1 MKTKRENCKQ
11 FDEVCRAS
19 KKKEVPSEKYSI
31 ISCSRYSPEAS
42 LLKLII
48 CHNYFIEQIRSNIG
62 NRKELTYERVTD
74 FFDRNQKIME
84 EINLL
89 NADMGQI
96 LGHKYSPPRG
106 YQNPHI
112 TQKCNSV
119 NNEIN
124 NE

>member
-1 MKTKRENCKQ
+1 MKTKNEDCKQ
-11 FDEVCRAS
+11 FEEVCRAP
-19 KKKEVPSEKYSI
+19 KKKKVPSEKYSI

-48 CHNYFIEQIRSNIG
+48 CHNFFIEQIRRNIG
-62 NRKELTYERVTD
+62 SNKKLTYEKVNEL
-74 FFDRNQKIME
+74 FERNQKIME

-106 YQNPHI
+106 Y
-112 TQKCNSV
+112 
-119 NNEIN
+119 
-124 NE
+124 